1 MIALSLQNQFVVR
14 YVIYVFETDWHLGK
28 LEYFN
33 TKTQEYLVSLRMIA
47 LTIWKKMTL
56 MVTK

>member
-14 YVIYVFETDWHLGK
+14 YVIYVFETGWHLGK